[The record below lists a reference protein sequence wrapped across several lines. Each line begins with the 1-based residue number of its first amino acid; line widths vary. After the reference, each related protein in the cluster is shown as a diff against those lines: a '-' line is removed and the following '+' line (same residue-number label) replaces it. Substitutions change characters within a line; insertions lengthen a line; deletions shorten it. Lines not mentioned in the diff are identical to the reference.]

1 MKNPRELAKRNISES
16 AEMESRPESATIGNP
31 RLGDPGDAS
40 FALLD
45 YWRTIRKRLWL
56 ILGITFLVT
65 ALTAVYMARKYDVFE
80 SRVMVQ
86 VDLEQANPDLITS
99 DRRPLGGNS
108 DPAYFNTQLQ
118 LLSSDNLMRRVI
130 KDFSLDSNPVFLEEF
145 ARSEASAIGSALRL
159 VGLASEDKKNG
170 APFDPN
176 GYFTGINSDEI
187 AEAVRLAPYVTF
199 IKNSLFVEPV
209 RESRATVKDTRLI
222 QIGFRTTNADL
233 AALVANGVAETF
245 TLQNQ
250 QKRTGTNKK
259 TNDFLME
266 RVAELKSSIKDDE
279 LKLAELKR
287 SSGIINLDEN
297 QTLVINT
304 LAGLNK
310 LLLEA
315 ENSRKLAEAEF
326 NAVREDPE
334 RLQSR
339 AEAETFRYVTER
351 ENAIQAL
358 RNKSAELVTSLR
370 AEREKLLIEY
380 QTSAP
385 EVIEV
390 DRKIEAI
397 NRGLN
402 DAIDKSNQ
410 DLADFRR
417 RARQTIL
424 DNLRTRF
431 VQTKAQEEKVR
442 FDFLKL
448 YDQAQGQNA
457 AAINIRLL
465 EQNLTTNKGFLENL
479 TKQQSENDVIAQ
491 GTENNISI
499 AEVGIPGDRPVAPR
513 RLLTVVI
520 AMLASLLFGAGLAIF
535 LEYLDDTIKSV
546 EDIEAYLG
554 LPALATIPS
563 MDSQQKPKLLLVGGD
578 DDEDDRA
585 EPASTLLVHSDPKSA
600 IAEAYRQLR
609 TSILL
614 STAGHPPKTLLV
626 TSSLPAD
633 GKTTT
638 AINTATSL
646 AQTGARVLMIDADM
660 RRPRVHS
667 IFGMSNDEGLS
678 TALSSEPTEE
688 ELLAMIQYDED
699 SNLFILPSGPIP
711 PNPAELIG
719 SNQMLRILDMI
730 ENNFDHAVVDSPPI
744 ASFTDGVLISSM
756 VDGVILVV
764 HAGKGSRQIIRHA
777 RNFLQEVGARVFG
790 VVLNNVNLKNQGNH
804 YYQHY
809 HSEYY
814 RREE

>member
-1 MKNPRELAKRNISES
+1 MKNPREITKRSPGENQELETRGDLASASELRQS
-16 AEMESRPESATIGNP
+16 PEG
-31 RLGDPGDAS
+31 S
-40 FALLD
+40 FVLID

-56 ILGITFLVT
+56 ILGLTFLMT
-65 ALTAVYMARKYDVFE
+65 ALTAVYMARKADVFE
-80 SRVMVQ
+80 STVLVQ

-99 DRRPLGGNS
+99 DRRALGGNS

-118 LLSSDNLMRRVI
+118 LLSSDNLLRRVI
-130 KDFSLDSNPVFLEEF
+130 KEFSLDSNPTFLNEF
-145 ARSEASAIGSALRL
+145 ARSEASTIGSILKA
-159 VGLASEDKKNG
+159 VGLASDSKKSRSSEIDGKISG
-170 APFDPN
+170 A
-176 GYFTGINSDEI
+176 NSEEI
-187 AEAVRLAPYVTF
+187 AEAIRLAPYVTF
-199 IKNSLFVEPV
+199 LKNNLAVEPV

-222 QIGFRTTNADL
+222 QIAFRTTDADL
-233 AALVANGVAETF
+233 AALVANGIGETF
-245 TLQNQ
+245 TIQNQ
-250 QKRTGTNKK
+250 EKRTGSSKK
-259 TNDFLME
+259 TNDFLRE
-266 RVAELKSSIKDDE
+266 RVTELQSSIKDDE

-287 SSGIINLDEN
+287 TSGIINIDEN

-310 LLLEA
+310 LLLDA
-315 ENSRKLAEAEF
+315 ENERKLAEAEF
-326 NAVREDPE
+326 NAVRESPE

-339 AEAETFRYVTER
+339 AEADTYRFVTER
-351 ENAIQAL
+351 ENAIQTL
-358 RNKSAELVTSLR
+358 KNKAFETITTLR
-370 AEREKLLIEY
+370 ADKEKLLVEF
-380 QTSAP
+380 QPNAL
-385 EVIEV
+385 EVVEI
-390 DRKIEAI
+390 DRKIDAV
-397 NRGLN
+397 NRGLA
-402 DAIDKSNQ
+402 DAVEKNNQ

-431 VQTKAQEEKVR
+431 NQTKAQEEKVR
-442 FDFLKL
+442 FDFQRL

-465 EQNLTTNKGFLENL
+465 EQNIDTNKGFLENL

-513 RLLTVVI
+513 RLLTVVVMMF
-520 AMLASLLFGAGLAIF
+520 ATMLFGAGLAIF
-535 LEYLDDTIKSV
+535 LEYLDDTIKSA
-546 EDIEAYLG
+546 EEIESYLR

-563 MDSQQKPKLLLVGGD
+563 MESQAKSRLLLVGGEEEEGGSD
-578 DDEDDRA
+578 
-585 EPASTLLVHSDPKSA
+585 PGSTLLVHSDPKSA

-614 STAGHPPKTLLV
+614 STAGHPPKSLLV

-646 AQTGARVLMIDADM
+646 AQTGARVIMIDADM

-667 IFGMSNDEGLS
+667 MFGMSNELGLS
-678 TALSSEPTEE
+678 TALSSEPDED
-688 ELLAMIQYDED
+688 ELLAMVQFDET
-699 SNLFILPSGPIP
+699 SNLYVLPSGPIP

-719 SNQMLRILDMI
+719 SSQMLRILDML
-730 ENNFDHAVVDSPPI
+730 EQHFDHTVVDSPPI

-764 HAGKGSRQIIRHA
+764 HAGKGSRQIIRRA
-777 RNFLQEVGARVFG
+777 KNFLEEVGAKIFG
-790 VVLNNVNLKNQGNH
+790 VVLNNVNLKNKGNH
-804 YYQHY
+804 YYHQQY
-809 HSEYY
+809 QAEYY
-814 RREE
+814 RRED

>member
-1 MKNPRELAKRNISES
+1 MKNPRELAKRNVSES
-16 AEMESRPESATIGNP
+16 TEIEPRPDSVNAGNL
-31 RLGDPGDAS
+31 RLGDSADAS

-65 ALTAVYMARKYDVFE
+65 ALTAVYMARKHDVFE

-99 DRRPLGGNS
+99 DRRQLGGNS

-118 LLSSDNLMRRVI
+118 LLSSDNLLRRVI
-130 KDFSLDSNPVFLEEF
+130 KDFSLDTNPVFLQEF
-145 ARSEASAIGSALRL
+145 ARSESSTIGSALRL
-159 VGLASEDKKNG
+159 VGLASEDKRNG

-176 GYFTGINSDEI
+176 GYFTGINSEEI
-187 AEAVRLAPYVTF
+187 AEAVRLSPYVTF
-199 IKNSLFVEPV
+199 IKNSLFVDPI

-222 QIGFRTTNADL
+222 QIGFRTTDADL

-250 QKRTGTNKK
+250 EKRTGTNKK
-259 TNDFLME
+259 TNDFLRE
-266 RVAELKSSIKDDE
+266 RVAELQSSIKDDE
-279 LKLAELKR
+279 LTLAELKR
-287 SSGIINLDEN
+287 SSGIINLDQN

-326 NAVREDPE
+326 NAVREDAE

-380 QTSAP
+380 QPTAP

-402 DAIDKSNQ
+402 DAIEKSNQ

-431 VQTKAQEEKVR
+431 LQTKSQEDKVR
-442 FDFLKL
+442 FDFQKL

-465 EQNLTTNKGFLENL
+465 EQNITTNKGFLENL

-520 AMLASLLFGAGLAIF
+520 AMIASLLYGVGLAIF
-535 LEYLDDTIKSV
+535 LEYLDDTIKSA
-546 EDIEAYLG
+546 EDIESYLG
-554 LPALATIPS
+554 LPALAMIPS

-578 DDEDDRA
+578 DDADP
-585 EPASTLLVHSDPKSA
+585 EPASTLLVHSDPRSA

-646 AQTGARVLMIDADM
+646 AQTGARVLIIDADM
-660 RRPRVHS
+660 RRPKVHS
-667 IFGMSNDEGLS
+667 MFGMSNDEGLS

-699 SNLFILPSGPIP
+699 SNLYILPSGPIP

-719 SNQMLRILDMI
+719 SNQMVRILDMI

-790 VVLNNVNLKNQGNH
+790 VVLNNVNMKNHGTH

>member
-1 MKNPRELAKRNISES
+1 MKNPRELAQKQQDGSSDIERSNDHPMNR
-16 AEMESRPESATIGNP
+16 EM
-31 RLGDPGDAS
+31 RLGDSDES
-40 FALLD
+40 TFALLD

-56 ILGITFLVT
+56 ILGITLLAT
-65 ALTAVYMARKYDVFE
+65 ALAAVYVARQPDVFE
-80 SRVMVQ
+80 SSVVIQ
-86 VDLEQANPDLITS
+86 VDLEQANPDLVTS
-99 DRRPLGGNS
+99 DRRARGGNS

-118 LLSSDNLMRRVI
+118 LLSSDNLLRRVI
-130 KDFSLDSNPVFLEEF
+130 KEFSLDSNKVFLEAF
-145 ARSEASAIGSALRL
+145 TRSETSTLGSILRT
-159 VGLASEDKKNG
+159 VGLSSEKSDRG
-170 APFDPN
+170 AFDAEGN
-176 GYFTGINSDEI
+176 FTGANSEEI
-187 AEAVRLAPYVTF
+187 AEAVRLAPYVGF
-199 IKNSLFVEPV
+199 LKKSLSVEPV
-209 RESRATVKDTRLI
+209 RESRATVKETRLI
-222 QIGFRTTNADL
+222 QVAFRTTNADL

-245 TLQNQ
+245 TIQNQ
-250 QKRTGTNKK
+250 EKRTGSSKK
-259 TNDFLME
+259 TNDFLRE
-266 RVAELKSSIKDDE
+266 RVAELQSSIKDGE
-279 LKLAELKR
+279 LELAQLKR

-310 LLLEA
+310 MLLEA
-315 ENSRKLAEAEF
+315 ENARKLAEAEF
-326 NAVREDPE
+326 NAVREDSD

-339 AEAETFRYVTER
+339 AEADTYRFVTER

-358 RNKSAELVTSLR
+358 RNKSAELVTSLK

-380 QTSAP
+380 QPTAI
-385 EVIEV
+385 EVQEV
-390 DRKIEAI
+390 DRKIDAI

-402 DAIDKSNQ
+402 EAVEKNNQ
-410 DLADFRR
+410 ELADFRR

-431 VQTKAQEEKVR
+431 LQTRAQEDKVR
-442 FDFLKL
+442 SDFQKL
-448 YDQAQGQNA
+448 YDEAQGQNA

-465 EQNLTTNKGFLENL
+465 EQNISTNKGFLENL

-491 GTENNISI
+491 GTENNVSV
-499 AEVGIPGDRPVAPR
+499 AEVGIPGERPVAPR
-513 RLLTVVI
+513 RLLTVII
-520 AMLASLLFGAGLAIF
+520 AMLASMLFGAGLAIF
-535 LEYLDDTIKSV
+535 LEYLDDTIKSA
-546 EDIEAYLG
+546 EEIESYLR

-563 MDSQQKPKLLLVGGD
+563 LGVQQKSKLLLVGGEEKESD
-578 DDEDDRA
+578 D
-585 EPASTLLVHSDPKSA
+585 PGSTLLVHSDPRSA

-614 STAGHPPKTLLV
+614 STAGHPPKSLLV

-646 AQTGARVLMIDADM
+646 AQTGVRVLMVDADM

-667 IFGMSNDEGLS
+667 IFGMANDEGLS
-678 TALSSEPTEE
+678 TALSSEPSED

-699 SNLFILPSGPIP
+699 SNLYVLPSGPVP

-719 SNQMLRILDMI
+719 SSQMIRILDML
-730 ENNFDHAVVDSPPI
+730 ENHFDHTVIDSPPI

-764 HAGKGSRQIIRHA
+764 HAGKGSRQIIRRA
-777 RNFLQEVGARVFG
+777 RNFLQEVGAKIFG
-790 VVLNNVNLKNQGNH
+790 VVLNNVNLKTQGNH
-804 YYQHY
+804 YYQQQY
-809 HSEYY
+809 QAEYY

>member
-1 MKNPRELAKRNISES
+1 MKNPREISKRSSSES
-16 AEMESRPESATIGNP
+16 EAMEVGANASGSSELRHDGP
-31 RLGDPGDAS
+31 RDGS
-40 FALLD
+40 FVLLD

-65 ALTAVYMARKYDVFE
+65 ALTAVYMARKSDVFE
-80 SRVMVQ
+80 STVMVQ
-86 VDLEQANPDLITS
+86 VDLEQANPDLVTS
-99 DRRPLGGNS
+99 DRRARTGNS

-118 LLSSDNLMRRVI
+118 LLSSDNLIRRVI
-130 KDFSLDSNPVFLEEF
+130 KEFSLDTNPVFLREF
-145 ARSEASAIGSALRL
+145 AKSESSAIGSILRT
-159 VGLASEDKKNG
+159 VGLASDGRSGEKSTKEG
-170 APFDPN
+170 KL
-176 GYFTGINSDEI
+176 TGVNSEEI
-187 AEAVRLAPYVTF
+187 AEAVRLSPYVTF
-199 IKNSLFVEPV
+199 IKNSLAVEPV

-222 QIGFRTTNADL
+222 QIAFRTTDSDL
-233 AALVANGVAETF
+233 AALIANGVGETF
-245 TLQNQ
+245 TIQNQ
-250 QKRTGTNKK
+250 EKRTGSSKK
-259 TNDFLME
+259 TNDFLRE
-266 RVAELKSSIKDDE
+266 RVTELQSSIKDDE
-279 LKLAELKR
+279 LKLADLKR

-315 ENSRKLAEAEF
+315 ENARKLAEAEF
-326 NAVREDPE
+326 NAVRESPE
-334 RLQSR
+334 RLQAR
-339 AEAETFRYVTER
+339 AEADTYRYVTER
-351 ENAIQAL
+351 ENAIQTIK
-358 RNKSAELVTSLR
+358 NKAFETVTTLR
-370 AEREKLLIEY
+370 ADREKLLVEFQPTALEIIE
-380 QTSAP
+380 
-385 EVIEV
+385 I
-390 DRKIEAI
+390 DRKIEAV
-397 NRGLN
+397 NRGLT
-402 DAIDKSNQ
+402 DAVEKNNQ

-431 VQTKAQEEKVR
+431 NQTRAQEEKVR
-442 FDFLKL
+442 ADFQRL

-465 EQNLTTNKGFLENL
+465 EQNISTNKGFLENL

-499 AEVGIPGDRPVAPR
+499 AEVGIPGERPVAPR

-520 AMLASLLFGAGLAIF
+520 MMVASLLFGAGLAIF
-535 LEYLDDTIKSV
+535 LEYLDDTIKSA
-546 EDIEAYLG
+546 EEIESYLR

-563 MDSQQKPKLLLVGGD
+563 IDSQPKSRLLLVGE
-578 DDEDDRA
+578 DEEA
-585 EPASTLLVHSDPKSA
+585 PVNPESTLLVHSDPKSA

-614 STAGHPPKTLLV
+614 STAGHPPKSLLV

-646 AQTGARVLMIDADM
+646 AQTGAKVIMIDADM

-667 IFGMSNDEGLS
+667 MFGMTNDLGLS
-678 TALSSEPTEE
+678 TALSSEPDEE
-688 ELLAMIQYDED
+688 VLLEMIQYDEV
-699 SNLFILPSGPIP
+699 SNLYVLPSGPIP
-711 PNPAELIG
+711 PNPAELLG
-719 SNQMLRILDMI
+719 SSQMLKILDI
-730 ENNFDHAVVDSPPI
+730 LEKNFDHTVVDSPPI

-764 HAGKGSRQIIRHA
+764 HAGKGSRQIIRRA
-777 RNFLQEVGARVFG
+777 KNFLEEVGAKIFG

-804 YYQHY
+804 YYHQQYQAQYY
-809 HSEYY
+809 H
-814 RREE
+814 RED